1 MPTNASK
8 LEYSRTVRDILM
20 DTLSEKQ
27 SVISSSS
34 TEKTSEWKL
43 IKEDEMLQILQD
55 NQERIAKVSE
65 EKRRFEQR
73 TIVNEKNAWKY
84 LKQSN
89 WSDLFTNKLIQQ
101 VLKKSSM

>member
-20 DTLSEKQ
+20 DTLSEEQ
-27 SVISSSS
+27 NVISSSS

-89 WSDLFTNKLIQQ
+89 WSDLFTIKLIQYAL
-101 VLKKSSM
+101 V